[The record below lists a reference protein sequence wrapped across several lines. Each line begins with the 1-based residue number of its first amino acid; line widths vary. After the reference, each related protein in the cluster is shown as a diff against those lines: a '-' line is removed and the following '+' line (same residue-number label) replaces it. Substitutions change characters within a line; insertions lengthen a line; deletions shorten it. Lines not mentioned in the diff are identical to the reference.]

1 MPASGGSSGA
11 SPPHERFPSSRE
23 AGPKWPG
30 FLCALASSSYADGV
44 SIEAWAVQFTVT
56 RARQRV
62 PAETRDRLLANPG
75 FGKLFTEHMVRI
87 NWNREQGWHDA
98 ELRPYAPLQLDPGTS
113 VLHYAQ
119 AVFEG
124 LKAFRQRDG
133 SIAAFRPDAH
143 AARFRRSARRLAL
156 PELPEPVFLESIDRL
171 LGIDGEWVPSAPEHS
186 LYLRP
191 LIFASEVSLSV
202 HPSTEVTFLLIG
214 SPSGSY
220 FPSGVKPVTVW
231 LSEDFSRA
239 APGGTGEAK
248 TGGNYAGGLLAQA
261 QAAEQGCDQVVW
273 LDSREHRWVEE
284 MGGMNLCFVYGKG
297 RTARLMTPAL
307 TGTLLPGVTRDALLK
322 LAADLGYEV
331 EEGRIST
338 EEWRAACADGSLTEV
353 FACGTAAVIT
363 PVGAVKS
370 AHGSWTVGDGGPG
383 VISMRLRQALVDIQR
398 GAAPDPHGWMRP
410 LASIV

>member
-1 MPASGGSSGA
+1 MSS
-11 SPPHERFPSSRE
+11 
-23 AGPKWPG
+23 
-30 FLCALASSSYADGV
+30 ASSYPDGV
-44 SIEAWAVQFTVT
+44 SIEASAIEFSVT
-56 RARQRV
+56 PAKQRV
-62 PAETRDRLLANPG
+62 APDTRERLLADPG
-75 FGKLFTEHMVRI
+75 FGRLFTENMVRI
-87 NWNREQGWHDA
+87 AWNREHGWHDA
-98 ELRPYAPLQLDPGTS
+98 ELVPYGPLQLDPGVS

-124 LKAFRQRDG
+124 LKAFRQLDG
-133 SIAAFRPDAH
+133 SVAVFRVEAH

-156 PELPEPVFLESIDRL
+156 PELPERVFIESIDRL
-171 LGIDGEWVPSAPEHS
+171 LNLDGAWVPSAPEHS

-191 LIFASEVSLSV
+191 LMFATEVSLSV
-202 HPSTEVTFLLIG
+202 HPSTEVTYLLIG

-273 LDSREHRWVEE
+273 LDSGEHRWVEE

-297 RTARLMTPAL
+297 SAARLMTPAL

-322 LAADLGYEV
+322 LAADLGYQA

-338 EEWRAACADGSLTEV
+338 EEWRASCANGSLTEV

-370 AHGSWTVGDGGPG
+370 AHGSWKVGDGGPG
-383 VISMRLRQALVDIQR
+383 EISMRLRQSLVDIQR
-398 GAAPDPHGWMRP
+398 GAAPDPHGWLHP
-410 LASIV
+410 AAVSSEG

>member
-1 MPASGGSSGA
+1 M
-11 SPPHERFPSSRE
+11 
-23 AGPKWPG
+23 
-30 FLCALASSSYADGV
+30 LCASSYPDGV
-44 SIEAWAVQFTVT
+44 SIEASAFEFTVT
-56 RARQRV
+56 ASHLRV
-62 PAETRDRLLANPG
+62 EKQTRDRLLANPG
-75 FGKLFTEHMVRI
+75 FGRLFTEHMVRI
-87 NWNREQGWHDA
+87 VWNRERGWHDA
-98 ELRPYAPLQLDPGTS
+98 ELLPYAPLQLDPGTS

-133 SIAAFRPDAH
+133 SIAVFRPDAH

-156 PELPEPVFLESIDRL
+156 PELPERAFIESIERL
-171 LGIDGEWVPSAPEHS
+171 LSLDGEWVPAALEHS

-191 LIFASEVSLSV
+191 LMFASEVSLSV

-297 RTARLMTPAL
+297 RAARLMTPAL
-307 TGTLLPGVTRDALLK
+307 TGTLLPGVTRDALLD
-322 LAADLGYEV
+322 LAVDLGYQA

-363 PVGAVKS
+363 PVGAVRS
-370 AHGSWTVGDGGPG
+370 ARGSWTVGDGGPG
-383 VISMRLRQALVDIQR
+383 EISMRLRQSLVDIQR
-398 GAAPDPHGWMRP
+398 GAAPDPHRWMRP
-410 LASIV
+410 LAT

>member
-1 MPASGGSSGA
+1 
-11 SPPHERFPSSRE
+11 
-23 AGPKWPG
+23 
-30 FLCALASSSYADGV
+30 
-44 SIEAWAVQFTVT
+44 
-56 RARQRV
+56 
-62 PAETRDRLLANPG
+62 
-75 FGKLFTEHMVRI
+75 MVRI
-87 NWNREQGWHDA
+87 RWNRDLGWHDA
-98 ELRPYAPLQLDPGTS
+98 QLGPYGPLQLDPATS

-124 LKAFRQRDG
+124 LKAFRQQEG
-133 SIAAFRPDAH
+133 GIAVFRVDAH

-156 PELPEPVFLESIDRL
+156 PELPESVFIEAIDRL
-171 LGIDGEWVPSAPEHS
+171 IGLDGDWVPSAPEQS

-191 LIFASEVSLSV
+191 FMYASEVGLGV
-202 HPSTEVTFLLIG
+202 RPSSEVTFLLVA

-220 FPSGVKPVTVW
+220 FSGGIKPVTVW

-273 LDSREHRWVEE
+273 LDAREHRWVEE
-284 MGGMNLCFVYGKG
+284 MGGMNLCFVYGSG
-297 RTARLMTPAL
+297 RTARLLTPAL

-322 LAADLGYEV
+322 LAADLGYAA
-331 EEGRIST
+331 EEGKIST
-338 EEWRAACADGSLTEV
+338 DEWRAGCANGSITEV

-370 AHGSWTVGDGGPG
+370 AQGSWKVGDGKPG
-383 VISMRLRQALVDIQR
+383 ELSMRLRQSLVDIQR
-398 GAAPDPHGWMRP
+398 GAAPDRHGWLHP
-410 LASIV
+410 VAQLA